1 MKNHKCDECM
11 YGSYY
16 SHFANL
22 YGCDLIKNKI
32 CTIEYLQAHCPLKD
46 NPTLDDEYE
55 KLNDEYEKMNDEYEK
70 GVDKMND
77 NEMIKTIDD
86 MIRQWGIKIKDDMER
101 MLSEKPFD
109 KYDFDTITSFECLE
123 DDVTRLNK
131 IAILHDMLIS
141 LPTEELVDLFKKHGI
156 DVE

>member
-55 KLNDEYEKMNDEYEK
+55 KLNDEYEK

-109 KYDFDTITSFECLE
+109 KYDFDIITSFECLE

-131 IAILHDMLIS
+131 IMILHDMLVS

-156 DVE
+156 DMG

>member
-1 MKNHKCDECM
+1 MKNYKCSECK

-16 SHFANL
+16 NHFANL
-22 YGCDLIKNKI
+22 WACDLIKDKI
-32 CTIEYLQAHCPLKD
+32 CTIEYLKAHCPLKD

-55 KLNDEYEKMNDEYEK
+55 KLNDEYEK

-77 NEMIKTIDD
+77 NEMIKAIDE
-86 MIRQWGIKIKDDMER
+86 IIKQWGIKINDDIER
-101 MLSEKPFD
+101 LLTEKPIN
-109 KYDFDTITSFECLE
+109 KYDFDIITSFECLE

-131 IAILHDMLIS
+131 IMILHDMLVS

-156 DVE
+156 NME

>member
-1 MKNHKCDECM
+1 MN
-11 YGSYY
+11 
-16 SHFANL
+16 N
-22 YGCDLIKNKI
+22 
-32 CTIEYLQAHCPLKD
+32 
-46 NPTLDDEYE
+46 
-55 KLNDEYEKMNDEYEK
+55 ND
-70 GVDKMND
+70 
-77 NEMIKTIDD
+77 MIKTIDD

-141 LPTEELVDLFKKHGI
+141 VPTEELVDLFEKHKFLPFLI
-156 DVE
+156 EIIHKVHHNHCVIHSK

>member
-1 MKNHKCDECM
+1 MKKYKCDECM

-16 SHFANL
+16 NHFANL

-55 KLNDEYEKMNDEYEK
+55 KLNDEYEK

-77 NEMIKTIDD
+77 DDMIKTIDD